1 MKWSRRAL
9 LTPLLIVVIA
19 NLATSAALARK
30 RAQQR
35 TTGEGHAMVVSP
47 SGITT
52 VSSGR
57 GPLGRALVTIQTEEL
72 KDSCARAC
80 PSSRF
85 WIVGRGEVPPAEEAS
100 IVQELTISV
109 DRRNVNVPSLAYLG
123 MYEVTWATVEQQGHS
138 FVLTVA
144 GADGAE
150 RYTTRIYFS
159 ANGVERM
166 TDEYGGCGIKAIGDR
181 TEFSYR
187 QRRPKKIPVNPS
199 SGGREQVWRRVDA
212 PGKATL
218 RIHTAR
224 GDSTARIVVAKLGTG
239 CAGRCPDAGAV
250 PDRHSSGPI
259 FVQDIVLTVGNKRV
273 YGLNSGIRNMDALWG
288 VTGGPISASLGGG
301 KGEFVLWIRAGY
313 GRTASLR
320 EIRFNSDSIV
330 EIKEWQISKGMVA
343 DTHFYPSECE

>member
-1 MKWSRRAL
+1 M
-9 LTPLLIVVIA
+9 LTPLLLVVIA
-19 NLATSAALARK
+19 NPATSWALARK

-35 TTGEGHAMVVSP
+35 TTGEGHATVVSP

-57 GPLGRALVTIQTEEL
+57 GPLGRATVRIQTEEL
-72 KDSCARAC
+72 KGSCARAC

-109 DRRNVNVPSLAYLG
+109 DGRNVNVPSLAYLG
-123 MYEVTWATVEQQGHS
+123 MYEVTWATVEQQGQS
-138 FVLTVA
+138 FVLSVA

-150 RYTTRIYFS
+150 RYTTRIYFN

-166 TDEYGGCGIKAIGDR
+166 TDEYGGCGTKAIGDR

-187 QRRPKKIPVNPS
+187 QSRAKEIPVNPP
-199 SGGREQVWRRVDA
+199 SGGHEQVWRRVGA
-212 PGKATL
+212 PGKTTL
-218 RIHTAR
+218 TIHTAR
-224 GDSTARIVVAKLGTG
+224 GDSTARIVVATLGTG
-239 CAGRCPDAGAV
+239 CVGRCPDASAV
-250 PDRHSSGPI
+250 PDGHSGGPI
-259 FVQDIVLTVGNKRV
+259 FVQNILLTVGSKRV

-288 VTGGPISASLGGG
+288 VATGPISASLGVSG
-301 KGEFVLWIRAGY
+301 GEFVLWIKAGY
-313 GRTASLR
+313 DRTVSVR
-320 EIRFNSDSIV
+320 EFRFNSESIA